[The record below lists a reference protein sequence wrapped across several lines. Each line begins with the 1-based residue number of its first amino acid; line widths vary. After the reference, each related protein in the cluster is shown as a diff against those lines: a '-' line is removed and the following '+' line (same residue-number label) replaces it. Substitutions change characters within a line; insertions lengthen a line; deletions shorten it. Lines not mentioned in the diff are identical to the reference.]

1 MHGVWMYVH
10 RKRWMPTVG
19 NPVRSGARVS
29 RARRL
34 AATVLLAIGV
44 GSAGCGGGADAASV
58 RAVSER
64 FSAAIEAKDGQ
75 RACEQLSPQTRAQL
89 EKQEQRQCREAITGV
104 RLEPGS
110 VTRVQVYVLNA
121 MVELSNGDAEFLE
134 EGQEGWRLSAAG
146 CTPQKGKPRDHPYD
160 CQVED

>member
-1 MHGVWMYVH
+1 
-10 RKRWMPTVG
+10 
-19 NPVRSGARVS
+19 VRVL

-34 AATVLLAIGV
+34 AAVVLLAIGC
-44 GSAGCGGGADAASV
+44 GSAGCGADTDVAAV

-64 FSAAIEAKDGQ
+64 FSAAVKAQDGE
-75 RACEQLSPQTRAQL
+75 RACAQLTPQTRARL

-110 VTRVQVYVLNA
+110 VIRVQVYVLNA
-121 MVELSNGDAEFLE
+121 IVELSNGEAEFLE
-134 EGQEGWRLSAAG
+134 QGQEGWRLSAIG
-146 CTPQKGKPRDHPYD
+146 CTPQKGKPVDHPYD